1 MQLFNPVYR
10 KIEADLRQQI
20 HDGVWRQGVALPSR
34 RELAGRYSV
43 ETSTIQK
50 AIRALLARIMH
61 VEIKTP
67 TVCIL
72 DGLQYVSLPLR
83 HVGGAERFNLDS
95 VLICALENDR

>member
-1 MQLFNPVYR
+1 
-10 KIEADLRQQI
+10 
-20 HDGVWRQGVALPSR
+20 VAC
-34 RELAGRYSV
+34 Y
-43 ETSTIQK
+43 
-50 AIRALLARIMH
+50 LARIMH

-83 HVGGAERFNLDS
+83 HVGGAERLNLDS

>member
-1 MQLFNPVYR
+1 MCVGFP
-10 KIEADLRQQI
+10 
-20 HDGVWRQGVALPSR
+20 
-34 RELAGRYSV
+34 
-43 ETSTIQK
+43 
-50 AIRALLARIMH
+50 LARIMH

-83 HVGGAERFNLDS
+83 HVGGAERLNLDS

>member
-1 MQLFNPVYR
+1 MN
-10 KIEADLRQQI
+10 
-20 HDGVWRQGVALPSR
+20 
-34 RELAGRYSV
+34 YSV
-43 ETSTIQK
+43 EEGTGSFAQNV
-50 AIRALLARIMH
+50 ACYLARIMH

-83 HVGGAERFNLDS
+83 HVGGAERLNLDS

>member
-1 MQLFNPVYR
+1 MAIARRFR
-10 KIEADLRQQI
+10 S
-20 HDGVWRQGVALPSR
+20 PSNN
-34 RELAGRYSV
+34 
-43 ETSTIQK
+43 
-50 AIRALLARIMH
+50 LARIMH

-83 HVGGAERFNLDS
+83 HVGGAERLNLDS